1 MFETLPIVSLDP
13 SHILNAMGIGAVL
26 GIYLVP
32 SAIIILGSY
41 KTYTMLKRK
50 RQLKKLEKQKKE
62 EIKQKQKKLEKEN
75 KQKSKQIKA
84 RRLEEIT
91 PESFDDKGEPKH
103 KEEYN
108 SLELEFNEEG
118 YVKNGKTK

>member
-32 SAIIILGSY
+32 SAIVILGSY
-41 KTYTMLKRK
+41 KIYTVLKRK
-50 RQLKKLEKQKKE
+50 EQLKKLEKQKKK

-75 KQKSKQIKA
+75 KQKSKQMKA
-84 RRLEEIT
+84 RSLEEIT

-103 KEEYN
+103 KEEYS
-108 SLELEFNEEG
+108 SLELKFNEEG
-118 YVKNGKTK
+118 YVENGKTK